1 MSYFNTGV
9 HAIKKITD
17 LGKNIVL
24 DDNSR
29 WEVAALDKL
38 KSMFLLPAERVTVK
52 PYIGSK
58 YKFEHKTL
66 RGKIEVIEA
75 TYLGS

>member
-1 MSYFNTGV
+1 
-9 HAIKKITD
+9 
-17 LGKNIVL
+17 
-24 DDNSR
+24 
-29 WEVAALDKL
+29 
-38 KSMFLLPAERVTVK
+38 MFLLPAERVTVK